1 MRAGTPFGTPRL
13 DELAVGVEDEHRI
26 GRSVL
31 MVDKDSP
38 LRIFLHHVGGPEAHT
53 LGHFSPA
60 MQGFVSVTAMAQN
73 RSFATDCFYER
84 AAGNMWRLLRFFHLV
99 CFFVGVVRTSIDY
112 HI

>member
-73 RSFATDCFYER
+73 RSFATDFIIGMQDQGSRCQSRSSTDCFYER
-84 AAGNMWRLLRFFHLV
+84 GAGNMWPL
-99 CFFVGVVRTSIDY
+99 
-112 HI
+112 